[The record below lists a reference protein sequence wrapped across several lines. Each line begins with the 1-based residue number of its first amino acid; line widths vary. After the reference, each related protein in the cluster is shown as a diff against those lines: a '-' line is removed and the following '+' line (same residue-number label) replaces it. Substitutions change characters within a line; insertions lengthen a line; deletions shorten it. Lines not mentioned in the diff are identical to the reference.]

1 MVPSFL
7 ELCMKQVES
16 RGPFI
21 LAARNGCEVENKI
34 NCCTWIEIVNG
45 SLPDAGHRGHHD
57 LNIIHRQK

>member
-7 ELCMKQVES
+7 QLCMKQVES

-45 SLPDAGHRGHHD
+45 SVPDAGHR
-57 LNIIHRQK
+57 